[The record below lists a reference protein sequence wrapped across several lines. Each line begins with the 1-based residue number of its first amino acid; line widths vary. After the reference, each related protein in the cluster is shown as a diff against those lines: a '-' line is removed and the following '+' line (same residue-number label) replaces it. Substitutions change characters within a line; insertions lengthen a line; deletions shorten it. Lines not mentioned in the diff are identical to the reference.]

1 MFKVRVT
8 NHLLVCNFSTGSSL
22 LSIGG
27 STNMNILL
35 STYNAQNIFFFCCCG
50 GVGVFLE
57 TNEMPVKGIFR
68 GRFAQTGKIQ
78 MSKVQ
83 TVWMYRK
90 TEYTV
95 QLKCTHFGY
104 MRLPNKCHG
113 ENTSCFGNS
122 KGKKKVH
129 TL

>member
-83 TVWMYRK
+83 TV
-90 TEYTV
+90 
-95 QLKCTHFGY
+95 
-104 MRLPNKCHG
+104 
-113 ENTSCFGNS
+113 
-122 KGKKKVH
+122 
-129 TL
+129 

>member
-1 MFKVRVT
+1 MT

-35 STYNAQNIFFFCCCG
+35 STYNAQNIYFFCCCG

-57 TNEMPVKGIFR
+57 TNEVPVKGIFR

-83 TVWMYRK
+83 TV
-90 TEYTV
+90 
-95 QLKCTHFGY
+95 
-104 MRLPNKCHG
+104 
-113 ENTSCFGNS
+113 
-122 KGKKKVH
+122 
-129 TL
+129 

>member
-35 STYNAQNIFFFCCCG
+35 STYNAQNIYIFFFVVEELG
-50 GVGVFLE
+50 FFLE

-83 TVWMYRK
+83 TV
-90 TEYTV
+90 
-95 QLKCTHFGY
+95 
-104 MRLPNKCHG
+104 
-113 ENTSCFGNS
+113 
-122 KGKKKVH
+122 
-129 TL
+129 

>member
-27 STNMNILL
+27 STNMNSLL
-35 STYNAQNIFFFCCCG
+35 STYNAQNNFFFFCCG

-57 TNEMPVKGIFR
+57 TNEVPVKGIFR

-83 TVWMYRK
+83 TV
-90 TEYTV
+90 
-95 QLKCTHFGY
+95 
-104 MRLPNKCHG
+104 
-113 ENTSCFGNS
+113 
-122 KGKKKVH
+122 
-129 TL
+129 

>member
-1 MFKVRVT
+1 MT

-35 STYNAQNIFFFCCCG
+35 STYNAQNIYIFFFFCCG

-83 TVWMYRK
+83 TV
-90 TEYTV
+90 
-95 QLKCTHFGY
+95 
-104 MRLPNKCHG
+104 
-113 ENTSCFGNS
+113 
-122 KGKKKVH
+122 
-129 TL
+129 

>member
-35 STYNAQNIFFFCCCG
+35 STYNAQNIYIYFFCCG

-83 TVWMYRK
+83 TV
-90 TEYTV
+90 
-95 QLKCTHFGY
+95 
-104 MRLPNKCHG
+104 
-113 ENTSCFGNS
+113 
-122 KGKKKVH
+122 
-129 TL
+129 

>member
-1 MFKVRVT
+1 MFTVRVT

-35 STYNAQNIFFFCCCG
+35 STYNAQNIFFFF
-50 GVGVFLE
+50 VVEELGVFLE
-57 TNEMPVKGIFR
+57 TNELPVKCIFR

-83 TVWMYRK
+83 TV
-90 TEYTV
+90 
-95 QLKCTHFGY
+95 
-104 MRLPNKCHG
+104 
-113 ENTSCFGNS
+113 
-122 KGKKKVH
+122 
-129 TL
+129 